1 MDPQRPPGR
10 RHTTFLDNLG
20 AVRVLGSPIASFGRQ
35 LIVGNP
41 EFDQDK
47 YYEDLVTETRRS
59 KVQSFRDP
67 PPSFRSVEQRSS
79 TEIFSYIEDPF
90 DDRHTIRNLE
100 ENNPRKQPNFEEE
113 QYHIATRKEK
123 WLVIITISVAGL
135 FSGLSS
141 NIYFPLLD
149 AVAKDLGVTL
159 AAVSLTITSYLIIQG
174 ISPVIWGAFSDTVGR
189 RPIYIASF
197 IISILSNVVLSFTPN
212 FAVLVIFR
220 GLQAAGSASTVS
232 IGRRSLSYGI
242 CKAAKLL
249 SPIGNGVIQDISP
262 PSERGAFISFYQ
274 ASEYKDFIEPFL
286 TGIKLLTLLLLIVRN
301 ISIAIGPILGGVLS
315 QSFGF
320 RSAFVF
326 LLIMST
332 IVILVIIIFLPETM
346 RSIAGNGTIRLDGI
360 YLPLIRKFRKE
371 PSYITEPDDTI
382 IRNKVTFLTFIEPL
396 KLLKEKDV
404 LCNLIFGGAI
414 YAVWS
419 MVTESTTALFKQ
431 NFGLTELLLGVAF
444 LPNGIGTMFGSA
456 IAGKLMTE
464 DYREAERSYKTLH
477 GFPPDYKI
485 PPNNIPTDFPTE
497 HARFRHLPWISMLF
511 TISTGAYGF
520 SLAFP
525 TAISMRG
532 WIAVPLFLQFLIAA
546 TSNAVFCLNQTLG
559 SDLCP
564 GKGASA
570 TAINNLVRCALG
582 AIGVAVI
589 DTMIENMGPA
599 LTFLGLAFVVISL
612 SPLPVVVWC
621 FGPDWRANKAAAR
634 KENLELDKGKL

>member
-1 MDPQRPPGR
+1 MDSQRPSGR

-20 AVRVLGSPIASFGRQ
+20 AVRVLGNPIASFGRQ

-47 YYEDLVTETRRS
+47 YYENFVTQTRRS
-59 KVQSFRDP
+59 KRYTFRGP

-79 TEIFSYIEDPF
+79 IDFFSNIEDPF
-90 DDRHTIRNLE
+90 DDHHAIR
-100 ENNPRKQPNFEEE
+100 NFEEKKQRE
-113 QYHIATRKEK
+113 QPKFEEEPYHIATRKEK
-123 WLVIITISVAGL
+123 WVIIITISVAGL

-141 NIYFPLLD
+141 NTYFPLLD
-149 AVAKDLGVTL
+149 AIAKDLGVTL

-189 RPIYIASF
+189 RPIYIVSF
-197 IISILSNVVLSFTPN
+197 VIYIFSNVVLSFTPN
-212 FAVLVIFR
+212 YAVLVIFK

-232 IGRRSLSYGI
+232 IG
-242 CKAAKLL
+242 
-249 SPIGNGVIQDISP
+249 NGVIQDIAP

-274 ASEYKDFIEPFL
+274 AI
-286 TGIKLLTLLLLIVRN
+286 RN
-301 ISIAIGPILGGVLS
+301 ISIAIGPILGGALC

-320 RSAFVF
+320 RSVFVF
-326 LLIMST
+326 LLITST
-332 IVILVIIIFLPETM
+332 IVLLVIIMFLPETM
-346 RSIAGNGTIRLDGI
+346 RHIAGNGTIRLDGI
-360 YLPLIRKFRKE
+360 YWPLIRKFRKE
-371 PSYITEPDDTI
+371 PSYMTEPDDAITT
-382 IRNKVTFLTFIEPL
+382 NKVTFLTFIEPL

-419 MVTESTTALFKQ
+419 MVVESTTALFKE

-444 LPNGIGTMFGSA
+444 LPNEGVGTIFGSA

-497 HARFRHLPWISMLF
+497 HARFRHLPWISILF
-511 TISTGAYGF
+511 IVSTGAYGF

-559 SDLCP
+559 SDLSP

-589 DTMIENMGPA
+589 DKMIDNMGPA
-599 LTFLGLAFVVISL
+599 LTFLGLSFIVISL
-612 SPLPVVVWC
+612 SPMPVIVWC
-621 FGPDWRANKAAAR
+621 FGPGWRLSKAAAR
-634 KENLELDKGKL
+634 KQNESKISNSTKGSFDG